1 MPSGRRSGWG
11 FSAAVERHLRR
22 SITILDTGSMR
33 RRYRVDL
40 AGHMAECDANY
51 ARLLKLA
58 PDTRRSGAER
68 RFVLPRPQGGYMSV
82 RIAVI
87 EVQRYTSTLRI
98 QFHVPDPE
106 AGARPLERQEAAAA
120 VAGAR
125 AGAAREARGGARRRA
140 RELAEV
146 LRAAAAEWPAGQPEP
161 APEGAARALL
171 APPPM
176 VVRLYHDARSAEIL
190 DLEGRG
196 QLDGRYAYP
205 NRNMHQPDE
214 KAQQNRFLAEFLG
227 ISLELGVAVPT
238 LRRGAPAGSRDT
250 PWRRDRSTAGR

>member
-1 MPSGRRSGWG
+1 
-11 FSAAVERHLRR
+11 
-22 SITILDTGSMR
+22 MR

-58 PDTRRSGAER
+58 PDTSRHGAER
-68 RFVLPRPQGGYMSV
+68 RFVLPRPQGGYMTV
-82 RIAVI
+82 RLAVI

-98 QFHVPDPE
+98 EFHVPQTT
-106 AGARPLERQEAAAA
+106 GAADRDDSRDAATA

-125 AGAAREARGGARRRA
+125 AEQAREASNGARNRA

-146 LRAAAAEWPAGQPEP
+146 LRAAAAEWPADASES
-161 APEGAARALL
+161 AADGTARDLL

-196 QLDGRYAYP
+196 QLDGLYAYP

-238 LRRGAPAGSRDT
+238 LRRGTPAGSVDA
-250 PWRRDRSTAGR
+250 PWKRYRSSPAGR